1 MTENIVDMVDTD
13 GAANGSVEAEDKEV
27 FLVPPANTVTEEEA
41 VVVQDVDTPPVN
53 ATFASYFSLCSR
65 EYDINYYISEILN
78 RPAVRTMVGPVGH
91 MQVTTEALLVPGIIL
106 V

>member
-13 GAANGSVEAEDKEV
+13 GTADGSIEAEDKEV

-53 ATFASYFSLCSR
+53 TTFAVNFSLSTS
-65 EYDINYYISEILN
+65 EYDISNNYIFEK
-78 RPAVRTMVGPVGH
+78 
-91 MQVTTEALLVPGIIL
+91 
-106 V
+106 

>member
-27 FLVPPANTVTEEEA
+27 FLVPPANTVTQEEA

-53 ATFASYFSLCSR
+53 TTFAVNFSLSTR
-65 EYDINYYISEILN
+65 EYEL
-78 RPAVRTMVGPVGH
+78 T
-91 MQVTTEALLVPGIIL
+91 IIFL
-106 V
+106 KNETDLQ

>member
-27 FLVPPANTVTEEEA
+27 FLVPPANTVTQEEA

-53 ATFASYFSLCSR
+53 TTFAFHFSLSTS
-65 EYDINYYISEILN
+65 EHDISNNNIFEK
-78 RPAVRTMVGPVGH
+78 
-91 MQVTTEALLVPGIIL
+91 
-106 V
+106 